1 MAKVLFISS
10 FIGAERTGGSMAAHS
25 NLRLCKTLFGEKQ
38 VDAYGFSFR
47 KVVPDDGV
55 IYLQSY
61 RSAADTFASYLSGY
75 SGGLTKNNFSDLK
88 EIIAASDY
96 NVVFLDG
103 SLLGGIAKYI
113 KELSPASLCIVFFHN
128 LERDYFK
135 AMYAG
140 KPAYFPVIR
149 SATKN
154 ERSAVENADLV
165 FVFNDRDATLIQKNY
180 HRTAD
185 EIFPITVEDAWKN
198 SVTQKKQDTV
208 QLLFIGS
215 NFQANIDG
223 IKWFANN
230 VMRKTNA
237 MLTIIGKDMQG
248 LRGQLDEKN
257 IHVLGTVD
265 DPFPYYERADA
276 VVAPIFSGSGMKVKT
291 AESLMMG
298 KTVIGTNEAWEGYNE
313 AARKTGVVCN
323 TAQEF
328 LTAIEKI
335 IGNSCSFNTAARKVY
350 EEFYSPASQ
359 REKIQSLAKRLQR
372 EWKFN

>member
-1 MAKVLFISS
+1 MEKVLFISS
-10 FIGAERTGGSMAAHS
+10 FIGAEKTGGSIAAHS
-25 NLRLCKTLFGEKQ
+25 NLRLCKNLFEEKQ
-38 VDAYGFSFR
+38 VDAYGFAFR
-47 KVVPDDGV
+47 KVVPVDG
-55 IYLQSY
+55 IKYLPSY

-88 EIIAASDY
+88 EIIDDGDY

-113 KELSPASLCIVFFHN
+113 KEKSPASLCLVFFHN

-135 AMYAG
+135 AMYAR

-154 ERSAVENADLV
+154 ERLAAESADLV
-165 FVFNDRDATLIQKNY
+165 FVFNERDASLIKKIY

-198 SVTQKKQDTV
+198 STTEKKQGFV
-208 QLLFIGS
+208 RLLFIGS

-223 IKWFANN
+223 IKWFADN
-230 VMRKTNA
+230 VMPQTNA
-237 MLTIIGKDMQG
+237 MLTVIGKNMQE
-248 LRGQLDEKN
+248 LRGELDKTN

-265 DPFPYYERADA
+265 DLHPHYEHADA

-291 AESLMMG
+291 AEALMMG

-313 AARKTGVVCN
+313 AARQTGVVCN

-328 LTAIEKI
+328 LNAIEKI
-335 IGNSCSFNTAARKVY
+335 TDNSCSFNAAARKVY
-350 EEFYSPASQ
+350 EQFYSPTSQ
-359 REKIQSLAKRLQR
+359 REKIQSVTKRLQR